1 MFEESIMNNKTRIEK
16 LDRQFRSVTKISK
29 TLNNICIELAVLIR
43 QTSKDEIENNKKRK
57 YD

>member
-1 MFEESIMNNKTRIEK
+1 MNNKTRIEK

-43 QTSKDEIENNKKRK
+43 QISKDEIENNKKRK